1 MGRHIS
7 VMPGALERTQAAGSR
22 PRNIAWCPW
31 APRRKPRRDLL
42 MFVGRFEI
50 GKIRDTLLGVRYPAS
65 LPILEHR
72 PRSVPA
78 SSEIL

>member
-7 VMPGALERTQAAGSR
+7 VMPGALERAPAAGSR
-22 PRNIAWCPW
+22 PRNIASCPW

-50 GKIRDTLLGVRYPAS
+50 GKIRDTLLGGIRHRLA
-65 LPILEHR
+65 IREHR
-72 PRSVPA
+72 PRFVPA
-78 SSEIL
+78 SPEIL